1 LRFGGGCMH
10 ESFVVLFPLNPLP
23 NP

>member
-1 LRFGGGCMH
+1 LRFDGGCMH
-10 ESFVVLFPLNPLP
+10 ESFVVLFPLNLLP